1 MSPSPLF
8 PGAAPLRAMVTIITA
23 DLLPTDPRGSRQ
35 ISIKGTCYKSTAV
48 GLCSKLV
55 FYWET
60 TQNPEIIIS
69 NETRWKR
76 E

>member
-48 GLCSKLV
+48 GWCSKLV

-60 TQNPEIIIS
+60 TQNPEMSVI
-69 NETRWKR
+69 NNNKQ
-76 E
+76 